1 VNQEFANI
9 ASFSLPGKKHANQD
23 AVFAGKLAN
32 DSYLL
37 VIADGMGGHNGGD
50 VASKLATE
58 VVINTLNDIPSQE
71 LDEVFQKVQSQF
83 IVEAEKNKGFS
94 QMGTT
99 LTVCI
104 VKEHNAYIGHV
115 GDSRLY
121 LLRNK
126 GLKTITKD
134 QTEVQRLID
143 DGVLNQ
149 KEAKKYPRRN
159 VLLSVLSP
167 SSEYI
172 LQKSMIPIKPNDRIL
187 LVTDGLY
194 NVLSKEEIRNASIG
208 ASSISALCSTLE
220 TEAKL
225 RDPKDDYSAV
235 CFEVLP

>member
-1 VNQEFANI
+1 MNQEFANI

-23 AVFAGKLAN
+23 AVFAGILAN
-32 DSYLL
+32 GSYLL

-58 VVINTLNDIPSQE
+58 VVINTLNDNPSQE
-71 LDEVFQKVQSQF
+71 LDDVFQKVQSRF
-83 IVEAEKNKGFS
+83 TVEAEKNKEFS

-104 VKEHNAYIGHV
+104 VNGHNAYIGHV

-159 VLLSVLSP
+159 VLLSVMSP
-167 SSEYI
+167 SSEHV

-194 NVLSKEEIRNASIG
+194 NVLSKEEIKNASIG
-208 ASSISALCSTLE
+208 APSISALCSTLE
-220 TEAKL
+220 TEAKS
-225 RDPKDDYSAV
+225 RDPKDDYSSV